1 MAIKIKGFSLLG
13 AIALGLGIVAIL
25 PQVATASFNGVHR
38 STVNG
43 RERVV
48 IPGQTPEASI
58 EITTL
63 RTAPRNLTLNNCGWG
78 RFTESATSPVA
89 GIRSGGVTR
98 SISTGTAPTCVR
110 ETTTT
115 GVVFYSTS
123 NDGAIGTVVKADNV
137 IWVRG
142 GSGGGPYAPYAI
154 EVDSNRIARAKA
166 NACGVASFTISATR
180 PLTNFTH
187 SGTAYTL
194 ANLPAT
200 TNGGLI
206 CRRTQAG
213 SIAFVPVSG
222 F

>member
-1 MAIKIKGFSLLG
+1 MSRKKRFSILS
-13 AIALGLGIVAIL
+13 ASIALGLGLIAIL

-43 RERVV
+43 KERVV

-63 RTAPRNLTLNNCGWG
+63 NTRSRSLTLNNCGWG
-78 RFTESATSPVA
+78 KFTESTTAPVA
-89 GIRSGGVTR
+89 SLVAGGSTL
-98 SISTGTAPTCVR
+98 SIAPGVAPTCVK
-110 ETTTT
+110 ETTST
-115 GVVFYSTS
+115 GAVFYST
-123 NDGAIGTVVKADNV
+123 NNTGPTGTVVKAANV

-142 GSGGGPYAPYAI
+142 GTTIGAYAI
-154 EVDSNRIARAKA
+154 DVNTNKISKAKSNK
-166 NACGVASFTISATR
+166 CGVASFTITATR

-187 SGTAYTL
+187 SGTNYTL
-194 ANLPAT
+194 ASLPST

-206 CRRTQAG
+206 CRNSSTGGA
-213 SIAFVPVSG
+213 IAFAPLSG